1 MLHGKYTWQTDAL
14 IAAAGLLIVVVAE
27 GYLRPIKLM
36 ENVHPLLTAIATG
49 ILAASLT
56 SLIIRKTH
64 PRHIPDVVTIE
75 PEGKTP
81 LRGHYSERKFEASEI
96 DMMAVLNAAQLQLI
110 ANKEPHQMLRRVEF
124 GACFRILCLDPRC
137 DYVRIRS
144 KQIYRNDPT
153 IFKKRIMESVV
164 YAADIFENLKKE
176 TLDISKAGCLEIRI
190 TDHPQNIWMYRTD
203 DEILWGIGISYDTT
217 SKGRTLSS
225 KRESEP
231 RFFDQCTKHFNS
243 LWDAGTGDKPGSE
256 SYLTRFAFP
265 DYTAELNRGLLKEL
279 YDDSGRWLPKEKQ
292 EKLEKLLAEST
303 DSGEVKAAK
312 V

>member
-110 ANKEPHQMLRRVEF
+110 ANKEPHQMLRQR
-124 GACFRILCLDPRC
+124 
-137 DYVRIRS
+137 RIRGL
-144 KQIYRNDPT
+144 
-153 IFKKRIMESVV
+153 F
-164 YAADIFENLKKE
+164 
-176 TLDISKAGCLEIRI
+176 
-190 TDHPQNIWMYRTD
+190 QNTM
-203 DEILWGIGISYDTT
+203 S
-217 SKGRTLSS
+217 
-225 KRESEP
+225 
-231 RFFDQCTKHFNS
+231 
-243 LWDAGTGDKPGSE
+243 
-256 SYLTRFAFP
+256 
-265 DYTAELNRGLLKEL
+265 
-279 YDDSGRWLPKEKQ
+279 
-292 EKLEKLLAEST
+292 
-303 DSGEVKAAK
+303 
-312 V
+312 